1 MIRVLL
7 QEEYVNFDPQ
17 VLELIK
23 DTQYLSKLGLEIPDA
38 ATTLLRQED
47 HIRRSSVRLQEL
59 LNEIKQTYATIPK
72 DLFPLLKPHRE
83 KVEEALRPG
92 FVAITWS
99 SLNIEDCMSLLR
111 LRKPSL
117 TFLVV

>member
-1 MIRVLL
+1 M
-7 QEEYVNFDPQ
+7 NFDPQ
-17 VLELIK
+17 VLEMIK
-23 DTQYLSKLGLEIPDA
+23 DAQYLSKLGFDIPEV

-47 HIRRSSVRLQEL
+47 QIRRASVRLQEL

-72 DLFPLLKPHRE
+72 DLYPLLKPHRE

-99 SLNIEDCMSLLR
+99 SLNIDECMSIHTCSFSFR
-111 LRKPSL
+111 NEI
-117 TFLVV
+117 FV